1 MKLKTY
7 LIKGLTNNYFFFS
20 AFSTLVVS
28 LSTLFSFSTF
38 SSFLIF
44 TIGFSCVNFV
54 GSSFTFSTLFVSD
67 DKTLLFFVLSLMMGF
82 TLITARYTRKI
93 HQLNQRVSGII
104 IILSSIL
111 LFIINY
117 KDIKLFSIILGYLWA
132 LTVIYFLIVSMM
144 QFITNIPVI
153 PQLISR
159 IPERIDRK
167 LNIDNE

>member
-1 MKLKTY
+1 
-7 LIKGLTNNYFFFS
+7 
-20 AFSTLVVS
+20 
-28 LSTLFSFSTF
+28 
-38 SSFLIF
+38 
-44 TIGFSCVNFV
+44 
-54 GSSFTFSTLFVSD
+54 
-67 DKTLLFFVLSLMMGF
+67 MMGF

-132 LTVIYFLIVSMM
+132 LTVIYFFIVSLM

-167 LNIDNE
+167 LKIDNE

>member
-1 MKLKTY
+1 
-7 LIKGLTNNYFFFS
+7 
-20 AFSTLVVS
+20 
-28 LSTLFSFSTF
+28 
-38 SSFLIF
+38 
-44 TIGFSCVNFV
+44 
-54 GSSFTFSTLFVSD
+54 
-67 DKTLLFFVLSLMMGF
+67 MMGF

-167 LNIDNE
+167 LNIDNESKIKTNSEIGNF

>member
-1 MKLKTY
+1 
-7 LIKGLTNNYFFFS
+7 
-20 AFSTLVVS
+20 
-28 LSTLFSFSTF
+28 
-38 SSFLIF
+38 
-44 TIGFSCVNFV
+44 
-54 GSSFTFSTLFVSD
+54 
-67 DKTLLFFVLSLMMGF
+67 MMGF

-93 HQLNQRVSGII
+93 HQLNQRVSGVV